1 MNFYLQSYIFK
12 HRDSSPYIF
21 KHRDSSPFYLF
32 KISSTLQRGNSLPLV
47 PFFSQMNPV
56 HSPMPF
62 LFRITTKILVVTDKV
77 THCRI
82 DVHQTKKL
90 EKILDSTLTE
100 NDTVFLVRGY
110 KRL

>member
-1 MNFYLQSYIFK
+1 
-12 HRDSSPYIF
+12 
-21 KHRDSSPFYLF
+21 
-32 KISSTLQRGNSLPLV
+32 
-47 PFFSQMNPV
+47 
-56 HSPMPF
+56 MPF